1 MVTERSRSKSK
12 CLPLVQSTL
21 RPLFLQPFSQ
31 NGINDYFKIE
41 EETSVFDIFVVDAHL
56 FGVEDLIVE
65 ADGINLI
72 GQQLL
77 LVWEP
82 RIGSAG

>member
-1 MVTERSRSKSK
+1 MLDSVTNW
-12 CLPLVQSTL
+12 LHQIAL
-21 RPLFLQPFSQ
+21 RPLFPQPFAQ
-31 NGINDYFKIE
+31 NSKDDYFKIE
-41 EETSVFDIFVVDAHL
+41 QEILVFDIFVVDAHL

-77 LVWEP
+77 LV
-82 RIGSAG
+82 

>member
-1 MVTERSRSKSK
+1 MLT
-12 CLPLVQSTL
+12 
-21 RPLFLQPFSQ
+21 

-65 ADGINLI
+65 AD
-72 GQQLL
+72 
-77 LVWEP
+77 
-82 RIGSAG
+82 RIIL